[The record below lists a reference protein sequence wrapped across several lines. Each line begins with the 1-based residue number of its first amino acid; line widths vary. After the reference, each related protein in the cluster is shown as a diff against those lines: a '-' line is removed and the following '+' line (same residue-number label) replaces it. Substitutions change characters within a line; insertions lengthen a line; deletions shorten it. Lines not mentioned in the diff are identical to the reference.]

1 MNKREVVWLI
11 VKLIGTYFVY
21 LAFVSFFSLIGSIS
35 VLYSLSSEPTSSTKP
50 DANISVSPIATT
62 PDGFPSRQ
70 SSPVSK
76 NTEKPVLDAASKKV
90 RDDAVKNLL
99 LYIFLT
105 AFYGAIG
112 FYLIRD
118 GRVLSAVLNR
128 EGKVAS
134 DTKEINSLG
143 IFDDPK

>member
-11 VKLIGTYFVY
+11 IKLIGTYFGY
-21 LAFVSFFSLIGSIS
+21 LALVSFFSLISS
-35 VLYSLSSEPTSSTKP
+35 VSTLYSLPSESASATKT
-50 DANISVSPIATT
+50 DANIAVSPITA
-62 PDGFPSRQ
+62 PDGFPTRQ
-70 SSPVSK
+70 PNSAGK
-76 NTEKPVLDAASKKV
+76 NAEKPVLDAASKKI
-90 RDDAVKNLL
+90 RDDAVKNFL

-118 GRVLSAVLNR
+118 GRVLFAVLSR

-143 IFDDPK
+143 IFDEPK